1 MLLYLAIFLSKI
13 IENTLATLRLIVVSN
28 GKKKLGA
35 ILQGIVALI
44 WVLVAGVVIVD
55 INKDIIKIIAFCLGS
70 LMGSYLGSVIE
81 EKIAL
86 GTNMIIAVV
95 NNKFIDDVINK
106 LSYYKIININKTEKY
121 TIIMLICKRKNTF
134 DINKTIN
141 NIDKNSLIANQRSKV
156 IFN

>member
-1 MLLYLAIFLSKI
+1 
-13 IENTLATLRLIVVSN
+13 
-28 GKKKLGA
+28 
-35 ILQGIVALI
+35 
-44 WVLVAGVVIVD
+44 
-55 INKDIIKIIAFCLGS
+55 
-70 LMGSYLGSVIE
+70 MGSYLGSVIE